1 MQQLILD
8 QQILKQLIL
17 DQLDLKAL
25 ILDQLILKQ
34 LSTFRE
40 EWKLGQL
47 IRGTHHSWPEEG
59 LERDED

>member
-1 MQQLILD
+1 MQQLIMQQLILD

-17 DQLDLKAL
+17 DQLDLKPL

-34 LSTFRE
+34 LSRFRE

-47 IRGTHHSWPEEG
+47 IRGAH
-59 LERDED
+59 EDSVH